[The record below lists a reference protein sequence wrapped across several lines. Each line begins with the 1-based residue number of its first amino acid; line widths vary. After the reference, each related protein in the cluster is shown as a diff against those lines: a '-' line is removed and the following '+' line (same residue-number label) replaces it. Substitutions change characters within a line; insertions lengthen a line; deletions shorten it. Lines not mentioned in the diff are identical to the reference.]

1 MRPEGLNLNSALV
14 PQTLQVTDRA
24 MFTISICAS
33 ASHRHVR
40 QFTMSSPS
48 ALPMNANDSESKRG
62 IIIRILEL
70 IVFCIVSHKRRRYVL
85 ITRAAGPQ
93 GGRHARLDGRGWSSR
108 PCRLLSG
115 SDRRLQ
121 RSEDRLYQSRI

>member
-1 MRPEGLNLNSALV
+1 MRTEGLNLNSAFV

-62 IIIRILEL
+62 IIIRTRGLIILY
-70 IVFCIVSHKRRRYVL
+70 S
-85 ITRAAGPQ
+85 ITQIERAT
-93 GGRHARLDGRGWSSR
+93 R
-108 PCRLLSG
+108 
-115 SDRRLQ
+115 
-121 RSEDRLYQSRI
+121 